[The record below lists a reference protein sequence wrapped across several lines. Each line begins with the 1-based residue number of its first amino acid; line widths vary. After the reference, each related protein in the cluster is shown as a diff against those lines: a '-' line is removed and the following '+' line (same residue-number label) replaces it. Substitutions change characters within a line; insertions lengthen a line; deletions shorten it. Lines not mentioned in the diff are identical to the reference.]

1 MATII
6 TEMLLFRIRYVL
18 TKRDSKCYRGGV
30 CEGVVVV
37 EGARTFAFTFRRFF
51 CCGFFISFLLLRVV
65 LRFCF
70 AFVLLSFVFFHLQI
84 DFCFS
89 LVVVVVNLLFLLS
102 L

>member
-18 TKRDSKCYRGGV
+18 TKRQQCYRGGV
-30 CEGVVVV
+30 CEGGGVVV

-51 CCGFFISFLLLRVV
+51 VAVSLFLSCCFVV